1 MAIVPGFTEA
11 DLRAAADGRSFER
24 GWGYVDAV
32 EGLEVRD
39 GQVTATVYGTDDYEV
54 VLTMGEDGLDAE
66 CDCPY
71 GQDGNFCKHC
81 VAVGLTVLR
90 MADRLPVMRKTVA
103 AKDRSLQSW
112 LDSLSREALLDLLR
126 EQLAQDKDLRRR
138 LELRAATADFD
149 VTAVRARIRDLLDT
163 RYYGRHG
170 YVEWADARAYSEQ
183 VGEAVEAISSL
194 TGAVPAD
201 QAVEVARE
209 TIVALARA
217 YENVDDS
224 SGYLGGVA
232 DELGE
237 VHLQACQ
244 AARPDPVKTA
254 EWLVGH
260 MLGAASYLP
269 EISADDYHDILGEPG
284 IARLRELVTVAW
296 RRNPSGW
303 AEKRL
308 MESLVRAE
316 GDVDAIIAVYAADL
330 SATGSTHLAIARE
343 LDGAD
348 RAGEALAWAER
359 GLREAA
365 GQPRIDAA
373 LVEYVAARYEQAGR
387 RGDVVTLYRDRF
399 QAERTLA
406 SYRRLRTIASQAGCW
421 DAQRAAALD
430 LLRADARRTTGRYGA
445 PVWID
450 ALIDDGE
457 ITEAWEAAAG
467 IASPAQWLTLADRM
481 TTVRP
486 ADALGVYLRS
496 IEPLR
501 SVTGDANYQE
511 MARLLSRARTCHQSL
526 GTTSEFDAYLAAL
539 RLDQR
544 RKRNLMKILDQHGL

>member
-11 DLRAAADGRSFER
+11 DLRSAADGRSFER

-32 EGLEVRD
+32 EDLEVRD

-54 VLTMGEDGLDAE
+54 VLTMDGDGLDAE

-90 MADRLPVMRKTVA
+90 MADRLPAMRKTA
-103 AKDRSLQSW
+103 ATKDRSLEDW

-138 LELRAATADFD
+138 LELRAVAAQAD

-163 RYYGRHG
+163 RHYGRHG
-170 YVEWADARAYSEQ
+170 YVEYADAWAYSEQ
-183 VGEAVEAISSL
+183 VGEAVEAIRAL
-194 TGAVPAD
+194 TEAGHAD
-201 QAVEVARE
+201 QAVAVARE
-209 TIVALARA
+209 TIVALARV

-237 VHLQACQ
+237 VHLHACQ
-244 AARPDPVKTA
+244 TAGPDPVATA

-260 MLGAASYLP
+260 MLGPASYLP
-269 EISADDYHDILGEPG
+269 EIDADDYHDVLGETG
-284 IARLRELVTVAW
+284 ISRLRELVTAAW

-330 SATGSTHLAIARE
+330 SVTGSTHLAIARE
-343 LDGAD
+343 LDGAS
-348 RAGEALAWAER
+348 RASEALEWAER
-359 GLREAA
+359 GLRDTA
-365 GQPRIDAA
+365 GQPRADAA
-373 LVEYVAARYEQAGR
+373 LVDYVAARYEQAGR
-387 RGDVVTLYRDRF
+387 QGDVVAVYRDRF
-399 QAERTLA
+399 QVERTLA
-406 SYRRLRTIASQAGCW
+406 SYRRLRTIASRAGCW
-421 DAQRAAALD
+421 DTHRPAALD
-430 LLRADARRTTGRYGA
+430 LLRADARTTGRYGA
-445 PVWID
+445 PVLID

-457 ITEAWEAAAG
+457 IAAAWDAATG
-467 IASPAQWLTLADRM
+467 IASPAQWLTLAGRM
-481 TTVRP
+481 ITDRP

-511 MARLLSRARTCHQSL
+511 MARLLSHARTCHQRL
-526 GTTSEFDAYLAAL
+526 GTESEFDAYLAAL